1 MTALHR
7 TPLFEA
13 HRRLGARLVDF
24 AGFEMPVQYTS
35 ILDEHRAVRT
45 TAGLFDVSHMGEIY
59 VEGAGAVA
67 AVERLVTSPV
77 ATLPIGS
84 VRYGILCNER
94 GGCVD
99 DVTVHRLADDELFL
113 CVNASNVDK
122 DFAWMSAHCGP
133 GVTIENRSDR
143 FGLLALQGPAAAA
156 ILGRVSDL
164 PRAGMKRFR
173 FVAGI
178 VAGAHALVARTGY
191 TGSDGFELYLPAEQ
205 TEAVWNTLLAA
216 GAPLGLVPAGLGA
229 RDTLRLEA
237 ALSLYGHELD
247 DDTTPLEAGLERFVK
262 LAQGGFIGAEA
273 LAAQAARGIAR
284 RLVGFVL
291 EDRGVARAGH
301 AILVDGRPVGRV
313 TSGAPSPT
321 LGRSIGLGYVPLD
334 HAAVGTRLGI
344 AIRERAIT
352 AVVVDTPFVKHAS
365 VREETGGRVRN
376 P

>member
-1 MTALHR
+1 MSELRR

-24 AGFEMPVQYTS
+24 AGFEMPVQYRS
-35 ILDEHRAVRT
+35 ILEEHRAVRT
-45 TAGLFDVSHMGEIY
+45 AAGLFDVSHMGEIY
-59 VEGAGAVA
+59 VTGPGASA
-67 AVERLVTSPV
+67 AVERLVTCPV
-77 ATLPIGS
+77 ASLPIGG

-99 DVTVHRLADDELFL
+99 DVTVHRLGEQELFL
-113 CVNASNVDK
+113 CVNASNVAR
-122 DFAWMSAHCGP
+122 DFEWISAHAPAGAR
-133 GVTIENRSDR
+133 VENRSEQ
-143 FGLLALQGPAAAA
+143 FGLLALQGPASAAVLA
-156 ILGRVSDL
+156 RVSAL
-164 PRAGMKRFR
+164 PPPDMKRFR
-173 FVAGI
+173 FLSGTVAG
-178 VAGAHALVARTGY
+178 VAALVARTGY

-205 TEAVWNTLLAA
+205 TEAVWNALLDA

-247 DDTTPLEAGLERFVK
+247 EETTPLEAGLGRFVK
-262 LAQGGFIGAEA
+262 LAAGGFIGAEA
-273 LAAQAARGIAR
+273 LPAQAARGLAR

-301 AILVDGRPVGRV
+301 AILAGGRAVGRV

-321 LGRSIGLGYVPLD
+321 LGRSIGLGYVPRE
-334 HAAVGTRLGI
+334 HSAVGTRLAI
-344 AIRERAIT
+344 EIRERAHA
-352 AVVVDTPFVKHAS
+352 AVVVETPFVKPAS
-365 VREETGGRVRN
+365 VREETGGRVRH